1 MARTSKKSK
10 PTKRRCRARRKLTIA
25 ERAKKHGVTVAVFK
39 AYLAKR
45 RQLGRELLAGGHGK
59 NGKRGKRSGKSQLSL
74 WGE

>member
-1 MARTSKKSK
+1 MPKKRK
-10 PTKRRCRARRKLTIA
+10 TATRRRCRARRKLTIA

-45 RQLGRELLAGGHGK
+45 RQLGRELLAGGHSK
-59 NGKRGKRSGKSQLSL
+59 SGKRSKRSVGKPQLSL